1 MAAWLQNVRVLTI
14 GSIFFLAAGMFATIY
29 LPSLDAQAA
38 APTQYAHPYTAVEA
52 RGRDVFKRE
61 GCWYCHTQ
69 QVRPPEVGIGTVH
82 VKGDIGP
89 VSQPGDYVYQ
99 SPVFWGTERQ
109 GPDLTHVASRKDA
122 AGFAYGGSADW
133 QMAHL
138 KNPQAFN
145 PGTVMPSFGHLPDDE
160 LRALAAYLLTLR

>member
-1 MAAWLQNVRVLTI
+1 MQAWLQSIRVLTI
-14 GSIFFLAAGMFATIY
+14 GSFCFLIAGVVVTIY
-29 LPSLDAQAA
+29 VPSLDEQAVT
-38 APTQYAHPYTAVEA
+38 PTQYAKPYTTEEL
-52 RGRDVFKRE
+52 RGREIYKRE

-69 QVRPPEVGIGTVH
+69 QVRPPEVGIGAVH

-89 VSQPGDYVYQ
+89 VSQAGDYVYQ

-122 AGFAYGGSADW
+122 RGTAYGASLDW
-133 QMAHL
+133 QIAHL

-145 PGTVMPSFGHLPDDE
+145 AGTLMPSFAHLPEDE
-160 LRALAAYLLTLR
+160 LRALGMYLLTLK

>member
-1 MAAWLQNVRVLTI
+1 MQAWLQNIRVLTI
-14 GSIFFLAAGMFATIY
+14 GSILFLIAGMGVTIY
-29 LPSLDAQAA
+29 LPSLDEQAVKA
-38 APTQYAHPYTAVEA
+38 TQYAHQYTTEEL
-52 RGRDVFKRE
+52 RGRDIFKRE

-109 GPDLTHVASRKDA
+109 GPDLTHVASRKDEK
-122 AGFAYGGSADW
+122 GFAYGASLDW
-133 QMAHL
+133 QIAHL

-145 PGTVMPSFGHLPDDE
+145 PGTVMPSFAHLPEDE
-160 LRALAAYLLTLR
+160 LRAAAMYLMTLK

>member
-1 MAAWLQNVRVLTI
+1 MQALLQNTRVLTI
-14 GSIFFLAAGMFATIY
+14 GSLCFLIAGIFVTIY

-38 APTQYAHPYTAVEA
+38 TPTQLAKPYTAEEL
-52 RGRDVFKRE
+52 RGREIFKRE

-109 GPDLTHVASRKDA
+109 GPDLTHVASRKDEK
-122 AGFAYGGSADW
+122 GFAYGASLDW
-133 QMAHL
+133 QIAHL

-145 PGTVMPSFGHLPDDE
+145 VGTLMPSFAHLSEDE
-160 LRALAAYLLTLR
+160 LRALGMYLLTLK